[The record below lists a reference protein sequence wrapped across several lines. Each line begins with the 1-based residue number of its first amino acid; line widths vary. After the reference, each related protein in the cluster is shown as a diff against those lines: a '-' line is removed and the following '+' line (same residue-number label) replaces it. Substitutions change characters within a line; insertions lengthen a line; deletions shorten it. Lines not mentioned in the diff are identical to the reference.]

1 MTKKL
6 YRVPEVADMLSVSS
20 KLIWKMVAMREL
32 EVVRLGR
39 AVRISAHSVDDC
51 LARGTTPAISDS
63 PSPRVNRQGSG
74 SRTRSAG
81 PVAIE
86 RDRTA

>member
-1 MTKKL
+1 MTKRL
-6 YRVPEVADMLSVSS
+6 YRVPEVAEMLSVSS

-39 AVRISAHSVDDC
+39 AVRVAAVSVDA
-51 LARGTTPAISDS
+51 LLLKGTTPAISDS
-63 PSPRVNRQGSG
+63 PSPRVGRSVSP

-81 PVAIE
+81 PVPIE
-86 RDRTA
+86 RDCIA

>member
-1 MTKKL
+1 MTKRL
-6 YRVPEVADMLSVSS
+6 YRVPEVAEMLSVSS

-39 AVRISAHSVDDC
+39 AVRVAAVSVDE
-51 LARGTTPAISDS
+51 LVNKSTTPAISDS
-63 PSPRVNRQGSG
+63 PSTRVTRRGSA

-81 PVAIE
+81 PVPIE
-86 RDRTA
+86 GDRTA